1 MGVKPHRNCI
11 FPWWHFWNSFLS
23 FDVDP
28 LIHCQGLIF
37 LKYLSEFEELFFHL
51 VDYPEIGRSRNE
63 IKKGLRSL
71 PKSAHV
77 VFYRIMANHIRIVR
91 ILHGSKDITQFLE

>member
-1 MGVKPHRNCI
+1 MA
-11 FPWWHFWNSFLS
+11 LS
-23 FDVDP
+23 GYRLSLKADVD
-28 LIHCQGLIF
+28 LEEIF
-37 LKYLSEFEELFFHL
+37 EHTLSEFGEDQAFKYLSEFEELFFHL